1 MLWGKIMAYSEKQKF
16 QPTNINY
23 TSKDFSTIKSDLI
36 EYTKAYFPNTYK
48 DFNETSPGMMLIEL
62 SSYVGDVLSYYV
74 DYNYKE
80 NVLSTATEKRN
91 VRRLAEFLG
100 YKAPNKTPS
109 VVRLKVTT
117 DIGVGSNGDPDY
129 GDANVVNITP
139 GLQIKSNIDSELI
152 FETTG
157 DVDFTISG
165 SPDTP
170 SISAPS
176 LDSNGLANGYTLT
189 RYVRAVSGETKTK
202 SFTITSPTKFLELD
216 LGENNIIEIL
226 NVTDSSGQKWYEVDY
241 LAQER
246 ILKETHYGDDPTRVN
261 SEGTGSGYN
270 QGDITDPSLI
280 SIPYT
285 VDYITTNKKFVKK
298 FDVDTDSTKL
308 MFGNGLYRFNV
319 SGSSNTSI
327 FSTIEQAG
335 LTLNGQD
342 VESINASISDL
353 ITSNNL
359 NLGETPTNTI
369 LTVKYRVG
377 GGSTSNA
384 QVGELTTVL
393 NTSEIISV
401 INDEPAVGGT
411 DGQTVDEI
419 RNNASA
425 FFSSQ
430 LRCVTRQDYQ
440 ARILNL
446 PAKFGNIA
454 KCYVERIDDP
464 YEGGTGNLFVS
475 TLSYD
480 QGKRLVQTPELVL
493 RNIMI
498 YLNQYRMIN
507 DMLDFG
513 FNLKENNTIFSGYF
527 INFGVKFEVNTDRRF
542 NPTDV
547 KVEIIDIIKDFFKI
561 EKMQF
566 RQSINMND
574 LQYNILGLD
583 GVIGIKELK
592 LFQEGN
598 GEGIGSRK
606 LYYYDTKGNIIGD
619 DSNYGFP
626 YSFDGAEENG
636 IIRPSMT
643 PAVFELRNPNR
654 DIYGKVI

>member
-1 MLWGKIMAYSEKQKF
+1 MAYSEKQKF
-16 QPTNINY
+16 KPTNINY
-23 TSKDFSTIKSDLI
+23 TSKDFSTIKADLI
-36 EYTKAYFPNTYK
+36 EYTKSYFPDTYK

-62 SSYVGDVLSYYV
+62 TSYVGDVLSYYV

-80 NVLSTATEKRN
+80 NILSTATEKRN

-100 YKAPNKTPS
+100 YKTPNKTPS
-109 VVRLKVTT
+109 VVKLKVTT
-117 DIGVGSNGDPDY
+117 DIGVDLNGNPDY
-129 GDANVVNITP
+129 GDAPSSIP
-139 GLQIKSNIDSELI
+139 HGLQVKSNIDGELI

-165 SPDTP
+165 SSDTP
-170 SISAPS
+170 SISAPIIGTDS
-176 LDSNGLANGYTLT
+176 LATGYTLT
-189 RYVRAVSGETKTK
+189 RYVRAVSGETKSK
-202 SFTITSPTKFLELD
+202 SFTITSPTKFLELNLNED
-216 LGENNIIEIL
+216 NVIEIL

-241 LAQER
+241 LVQER
-246 ILKETHYGDDPTRVN
+246 ILKETHYGDADSTRTN
-261 SEGTGSGYN
+261 GYDQGEGIDDN
-270 QGDITDPSLI
+270 SLI

-298 FDVDTDSTKL
+298 FDVDTNSTKL

-335 LTLNGQD
+335 LTLNG
-342 VESINASISDL
+342 EPITTINAGVSDL
-353 ITSNNL
+353 ITTNNL

-377 GGSTSNA
+377 GGPDSNA
-384 QVGELTTVL
+384 QVGELTNVT
-393 NTSEIISV
+393 NTPAGVTISV
-401 INDEPAVGGT
+401 TNDEPATGGT

-419 RNNASA
+419 RNNANA

-454 KCYVERIDDP
+454 KCYVERIDDQ
-464 YEGGTGNLFVS
+464 GGLFVS
-475 TLSYD
+475 TLSYN
-480 QGKRLVQTPELVL
+480 QNKQLVQTPELVL
-493 RNIMI
+493 TNIMT

-507 DMLDFG
+507 DQLTFG
-513 FNLKENNTIFSGYF
+513 YTLESTLFSGYL
-527 INFGVKFEVNTDRRF
+527 INFGVKFQINADRRG
-542 NPTDV
+542 NKSDI
-547 KVEIIDIIKDFFKI
+547 KVQVIDTIRDFFKV

-592 LFQEGN
+592 LFQDGSDDGTGN
-598 GEGIGSRK
+598 RK
-606 LYYYDTKGNIIGD
+606 LYYYRADGTPYTDN
-619 DSNYGFP
+619 DSTYGFQ
-626 YSFDGAEENG
+626 YGFDNAEENG
-636 IIRPSMT
+636 IIRPSIT
-643 PAVFELRNPNR
+643 PSVFELKNPNR